1 MRETRVPQDAE
12 TATHASYTC
21 IIAPTST
28 GRFTTTRL
36 INPPCLRRRT
46 RTQHTPESN
55 TTDSHHAPERTT
67 TPTGFIFLSSAPYA
81 HRSLPNTGLMSSFA
95 HRQPPGVSTRF
106 ERFELVR
113 YIKFFYG
120 TFVWAAEFGPPHE
133 EGWGHLKLSDMPL
146 ALEENFPR
154 PFVYRGSPR

>member
-1 MRETRVPQDAE
+1 VRETRVPQDAE

-106 ERFELVR
+106 ERFELVLR
-113 YIKFFYG
+113 FCIACRLHPCSFLDCFA
-120 TFVWAAEFGPPHE
+120 TFLQSNTLLFQNQAHHRLCPISRHVCSIMTAF
-133 EGWGHLKLSDMPL
+133 
-146 ALEENFPR
+146 
-154 PFVYRGSPR
+154 